1 MNPLSHTSHFKTLPL
16 LAALAAVLILTA
28 ATAPRVPAQ
37 EPAQELQKLTARA
50 DSQFDQRENLYAANQ
65 AVKLYRQILEIKPDD
80 QHASVRL
87 TWLLVYLGSLLEDKD
102 QQAKYYEQAT
112 KVAEQGAEHHPNT
125 PASRYWLGVAYGLTA
140 DCSGP
145 FAGMCLV
152 PPIKEEMEALLKQAP
167 DYEYGGA
174 YRILGR
180 LYTKLPGLLGGD
192 LDKAEEYLRKAVEL
206 GPKFWLNHLY
216 LANVLAEKGRCE
228 DAMKLVEM
236 AAKGE
241 PVPGMEPESKLWREH
256 ANQVLAAVESG
267 DSSEVVLA
275 KCAN

>member
-1 MNPLSHTSHFKTLPL
+1 MPHVNKCKLFRG
-16 LAALAAVLILTA
+16 LAALIASLVLMAATVAA
-28 ATAPRVPAQ
+28 ATAADQ
-37 EPAQELQKLTARA
+37 ASELKDLTARA
-50 DSQFDQRENLYAANQ
+50 DALFAQRENPSSASQ
-65 AVKLYRQILEIKPDD
+65 AVKLYKQILEAQPDN
-80 QHASVRL
+80 QHVSVRL
-87 TWLLVYLGSLLEDKD
+87 TWLLVFMGTTMKDKD
-102 QQAKYYEQAT
+102 QEAKYYEEAT
-112 KVAEQGAEHHPNT
+112 KVAELGAEHHPNS

-152 PPIKEEMEALLKQAP
+152 PPIKDEMEALLKQAP

-174 YRILGR
+174 YRVLGR

-216 LANVLAEKGRCE
+216 LAHVLAEKGRCE

-241 PVPGMEPESKLWREH
+241 PVPGMEPESKLWRKH
-256 ANQVLAAVESG
+256 AAKVLEEVERG
-267 DSSEVVLA
+267 DSTDLVLA
-275 KCAN
+275 KCSN